1 MPMPRPRRRRTW
13 IATWAVL
20 CTGGVAATAA
30 LNTSSTPDRPPEEPV
45 SAQCRAYIAEV
56 DRQLAEAEAEQGGG
70 RDRVQAYAGI
80 RNSGEDGCDDELGRH
95 LRDAR

>member
-1 MPMPRPRRRRTW
+1 MPMPRPRHRRTW

-20 CTGGVAATAA
+20 CAGGVAATAA
-30 LNTSSTPDRPPEEPV
+30 LNASSTPDRPPEEPV

-56 DRQLAEAEAEQGGG
+56 DRQLAEAEQGGR

-80 RNSGEDGCDDELGRH
+80 RNSGEDDCDDELARH
-95 LRDAR
+95 LREIR